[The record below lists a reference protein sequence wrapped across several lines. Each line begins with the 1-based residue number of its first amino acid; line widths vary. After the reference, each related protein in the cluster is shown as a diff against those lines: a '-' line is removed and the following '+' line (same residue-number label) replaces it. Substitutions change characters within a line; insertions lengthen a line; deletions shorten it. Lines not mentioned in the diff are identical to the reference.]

1 MSTPLVLG
9 LDVGGTATR
18 VVVADL
24 HGRVVGTARGDGGN
38 PVSHGAAAAA
48 RSIAATL
55 DSALTGVDPGRV
67 AAGVLGLAGGLVA
80 AGGLT
85 EIWSA
90 SGLTVEPRRASDVEL
105 AFAAGTSSPAGSVL
119 ISGTGAVA
127 GECRDFA
134 PVHLADG
141 HGWLLGDRGS
151 GYWLGHAA
159 VRLTLAGIDRR
170 VQPTGLMK
178 SVVEELLGPGVGEE
192 HLGAAAELRSGVI
205 AAVHADSPVRLAR
218 LAPLVLSAA
227 EAGEPEARGLV
238 AEAADHLLST
248 LGTVRAAGSDDPV
261 VLAGGVLSAGS
272 PLASAVYE
280 RIADRW
286 PRAELA
292 FAGNAAGAAAWL
304 AARSLGAPGLDGLH
318 GQFVG

>member
-1 MSTPLVLG
+1 MTTPLVLG

-24 HGRVVGTARGDGGN
+24 QGRVVGTARGDGGN
-38 PVSHGAAAAA
+38 PVAHGAATAA

-90 SGLTVEPRRASDVEL
+90 SGLTVEPRPASDVEL

-127 GECRDFA
+127 GECRDFT
-134 PVHLADG
+134 PVRLADG

-170 VQPTGLMK
+170 VQPTGLMQ
-178 SVVEELLGPGVGEE
+178 SVVEELLGAGVAGD
-192 HLGAAAELRSGVI
+192 LRSGLI
-205 AAVHADSPVRLAR
+205 AAVHSDTPVRLAR

-238 AEAADHLLST
+238 AEAADHLLAS
-248 LGTVRAAGSDDPV
+248 LGTVRAADSDDPV

-272 PLASAVYE
+272 PLASAVHR

-286 PRAELA
+286 PRAGLA

-318 GQFVG
+318 RRFVG